1 MEWEVLA
8 TLETGRVR
16 RAGRFVVVELDGPH
30 RVLSTS
36 ARTGGEAAGVR
47 LLVNHQSCEGAG
59 HEARAHLMLDEGPER
74 YHERVCAEIGAAA
87 ASTAVMGTA
96 ANMHYVAVARE
107 RDMRTSKRRPSS
119 PPACTATRPAPV
131 IRRAGARAP
140 TASFA
145 PARWPAR
152 STRCSSSAG
161 HSPPRRSRAP

>member
-59 HEARAHLMLDEGPER
+59 HEARAHLMSTKGR
-74 YHERVCAEIGAAA
+74 SAITS
-87 ASTAVMGTA
+87 ASAPRSA
-96 ANMHYVAVARE
+96 P
-107 RDMRTSKRRPSS
+107 RP
-119 PPACTATRPAPV
+119 
-131 IRRAGARAP
+131 RAP
-140 TASFA
+140 
-145 PARWPAR
+145 R
-152 STRCSSSAG
+152 
-161 HSPPRRSRAP
+161 

>member
-74 YHERVCAEIGAAA
+74 YHERVCAEIGAA
-87 ASTAVMGTA
+87 
-96 ANMHYVAVARE
+96 
-107 RDMRTSKRRPSS
+107 P
-119 PPACTATRPAPV
+119 
-131 IRRAGARAP
+131 RAP
-140 TASFA
+140 
-145 PARWPAR
+145 R
-152 STRCSSSAG
+152 
-161 HSPPRRSRAP
+161 